1 MSIAEETLQR
11 YKLRLIEQ
19 EKSTHTI
26 EKYMRDIHSFITFLA
41 DSEPPLSKLQVIT
54 YKEALKAR
62 YAISSVNSMLI
73 PVNDF
78 LRFLGLEQCCVR
90 LVKCQRRIFKEA
102 NRELTKEEYI
112 RLLNA
117 AQKDHDDRLY
127 LLIKTICATGI
138 RISELPYITLEA
150 AKRGHAMIY
159 CKNKQRCILLPQK
172 ICRELTDYAKAHDIT
187 AGYIFR
193 TKSGRPVDRS
203 NAWHAMKRLGRE
215 AGVPED
221 KIFPH
226 NLRYLFARTFY
237 DTEKDIVRLADILGH
252 SSIDTTRI
260 YTAASG
266 AECMRQIDELGL

>member
-1 MSIAEETLQR
+1 MPCQAGEISASDIQRSQPRIDKGGIHAPAEHRTEN
-11 YKLRLIEQ
+11 YDERL
-19 EKSTHTI
+19 
-26 EKYMRDIHSFITFLA
+26 
-41 DSEPPLSKLQVIT
+41 
-54 YKEALKAR
+54 
-62 YAISSVNSMLI
+62 
-73 PVNDF
+73 
-78 LRFLGLEQCCVR
+78 C
-90 LVKCQRRIFKEA
+90 
-102 NRELTKEEYI
+102 
-112 RLLNA
+112 
-117 AQKDHDDRLY
+117 

-138 RISELPYITLEA
+138 RISELPYITVESA
-150 AKRGHAMIY
+150 VQGHAMIY

-226 NLRYLFARTFY
+226 NLRHLFARTFY

-266 AECMRQIDELGL
+266 SECMRQIDELGL